1 MKRFFAVV
9 ILFLVFTL
17 LCGVP
22 VETVAQDT
30 GWVIDS
36 FSSEVFIPKDG
47 KVRVTEII
55 EVDFKNLQK
64 HGIYRTIDTENIKF
78 KLSEVKQD
86 GGEAQREVTKSSDE
100 VTIKIGDPDLTITG
114 QHTYEISYEVG
125 KVISRFEDHDEF
137 YWDVTGNDW
146 PVPVEEVVATV
157 TLEGESQL
165 ENVVCYTGAFSMRE
179 WDCVASMEAGVARFE
194 TTASLPLGYGLTI
207 VHGFSK
213 GLVDDPVY
221 AEDIYKP
228 LWAVLGS
235 LVAVAFVFRR
245 WWKHGRDMWYRK
257 HVILD
262 PKAKADI
269 KPLFAKQT
277 VVPEFDP
284 PEELRPAEV
293 GTLIDER
300 VDIHDISATIV
311 DLAVRGYLKIGED
324 KKGRRKVYWFEKLKE
339 FEMDGKLAEYEKEI
353 LRGLFDDKEGR
364 VELVDLKNKFYKR
377 LEKIKDLLYEQMKE
391 EGYFVRRPDKVKEK
405 YIGLGMIIL
414 VISGIL
420 ASFTN
425 WLLLWLFA
433 PAVVLGA
440 LLLIM
445 SPLMPKKMAKGT
457 EAVRRASGFKLFI
470 SKAEKHRQQFNERI
484 NRFDEFLPYAMVFG
498 VVGKWV
504 KVYEKLGVEPPQP
517 GWYVAPYAFNAGA
530 FSSSMTGMSS
540 AFASTLPS
548 TPASA
553 GGGSGFGG
561 GGFSGGGF
569 GGGGGG
575 SW

>member
-1 MKRFFAVV
+1 M
-9 ILFLVFTL
+9 
-17 LCGVP
+17 
-22 VETVAQDT
+22 
-30 GWVIDS
+30 
-36 FSSEVFIPKDG
+36 
-47 KVRVTEII
+47 
-55 EVDFKNLQK
+55 
-64 HGIYRTIDTENIKF
+64 
-78 KLSEVKQD
+78 
-86 GGEAQREVTKSSDE
+86 
-100 VTIKIGDPDLTITG
+100 
-114 QHTYEISYEVG
+114 
-125 KVISRFEDHDEF
+125 
-137 YWDVTGNDW
+137 
-146 PVPVEEVVATV
+146 
-157 TLEGESQL
+157 
-165 ENVVCYTGAFSMRE
+165 
-179 WDCVASMEAGVARFE
+179 
-194 TTASLPLGYGLTI
+194 
-207 VHGFSK
+207 
-213 GLVDDPVY
+213 
-221 AEDIYKP
+221 
-228 LWAVLGS
+228 
-235 LVAVAFVFRR
+235 
-245 WWKHGRDMWYRK
+245 
-257 HVILD
+257 
-262 PKAKADI
+262 
-269 KPLFAKQT
+269 
-277 VVPEFDP
+277 
-284 PEELRPAEV
+284 
-293 GTLIDER
+293 
-300 VDIHDISATIV
+300 
-311 DLAVRGYLKIGED
+311 
-324 KKGRRKVYWFEKLKE
+324 
-339 FEMDGKLAEYEKEI
+339 
-353 LRGLFDDKEGR
+353 
-364 VELVDLKNKFYKR
+364 DLKNKFYKR

-405 YIGLGMIIL
+405 HIGLGMIIL

-433 PAVVLGA
+433 PALVLGA